1 MYDENN
7 IFAKILNSEIQ
18 CDKVYEDKDVLFFND
33 INPVAPHHVLIVP
46 KKHIS
51 TLNDIDEN
59 DFNIIGKIHLAANK
73 IASERGISES
83 GFRTVFNCNKDAGQA
98 VFHIHMHLVGGRK
111 MNWPPG

>member
-1 MYDENN
+1 MSNCL
-7 IFAKILNSEIQ
+7 FCKIVNGEALGDIVFES
-18 CDKVYEDKDVLFFND
+18 DSVLAFND
-33 INPVAPHHVLIVP
+33 INPVAPHHVLIIP

-51 TLNDIDEN
+51 TLNDIDEKDCN
-59 DFNIIGKIHLAANK
+59 VIGRIHLTANK